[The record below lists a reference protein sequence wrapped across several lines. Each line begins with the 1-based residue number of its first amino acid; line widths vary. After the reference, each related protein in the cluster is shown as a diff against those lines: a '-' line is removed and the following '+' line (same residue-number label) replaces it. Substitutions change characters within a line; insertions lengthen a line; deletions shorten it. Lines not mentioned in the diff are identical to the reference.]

1 MPKLLST
8 NSMRGSTYDLILT
21 DVRMPGMSGIELH
34 SYILEKTPAMKNKII
49 FITGDVMG
57 ADIKEF
63 LMKNNLTYFAK
74 PFDIEALKAKIN
86 RLMLPV
92 PLSNDSA

>member
-1 MPKLLST
+1 V
-8 NSMRGSTYDLILT
+8 ILT

-34 SYILEKTPAMKNKII
+34 SHILEKSPVMKNKII

-63 LMKNNLTYFAK
+63 LMKNDLAYFAK
-74 PFDIEALKAKIN
+74 PFDIEALKAKISS
-86 RLMLPV
+86 LMMPGS
-92 PLSNDSA
+92 PSNGSA

>member
-1 MPKLLST
+1 
-8 NSMRGSTYDLILT
+8 
-21 DVRMPGMSGIELH
+21 MPGMSGIELN
-34 SYILEKTPAMKNKII
+34 SYILMKTPEMKNKII

-74 PFDIEALKAKIN
+74 PFDIEALKGKIDS
-86 RLMLPV
+86 LMMTV
-92 PLSNDSA
+92 PPPNGGTKRSTR

>member
-1 MPKLLST
+1 
-8 NSMRGSTYDLILT
+8 
-21 DVRMPGMSGIELH
+21 
-34 SYILEKTPAMKNKII
+34 MKNKII

-63 LMKNNLTYFAK
+63 LVKNNLTYFAK

-86 RLMLPV
+86 RLMLSL

>member
-1 MPKLLST
+1 MNCIPLL
-8 NSMRGSTYDLILT
+8 LK
-21 DVRMPGMSGIELH
+21 
-34 SYILEKTPAMKNKII
+34 KTPAMKNKVI

-74 PFDIEALKAKIN
+74 PFDIEALKGAVN
-86 RLMLPV
+86 RLMMPV
-92 PLSNDSA
+92 PPQTAARREAHDEQTR